1 MTDVNIM
8 ALYGSPRQGGN
19 TEKLLDE
26 FLKGAVSEG
35 AAVDRLTIHD
45 ATIFPCRGCLA
56 CFQKGRCIIVD
67 DMEQIYSRLLAADI
81 VALASPVYFYGVTG
95 GAKILI
101 DRAQALWGRKYV
113 LNDPALGKE
122 GKKRAGFFISVGG
135 TKGPK
140 MFEGAVLTVKYFF
153 DAFNANYAGELL
165 VRQVDGKGE
174 ILQQP
179 QALADAR
186 AAGRTL
192 VKEFSPFL
200 RHSLA

>member
-19 TEKLLDE
+19 TEQLLDE

-35 AAVDRLTIHD
+35 AAVDRLIIHD
-45 ATIFPCRGCLA
+45 AAIFPCRGCLA

-101 DRAQALWGRKYV
+101 DRVQALWGRQYV
-113 LNDPALGKE
+113 LNDPAFGKE
-122 GKKRAGFFISVGG
+122 GKKRVGFFISVGG

-153 DAFNANYAGELL
+153 DAFNAKYAGELL

-179 QALADAR
+179 QALADAL
-186 AAGRTL
+186 AAGRD
-192 VKEFSPFL
+192 VVRQFRGQDEG
-200 RHSLA
+200 